1 MPSMKILLIAGGW
14 SSEREVSLTGAR
26 GMQEALVRRGH
37 AVTFF
42 DLLEHFDDLLETARQ
57 HDFALI
63 NLHGSPGEDGLV
75 QAMLEKADC
84 PYQGSGPSGS
94 FLALNKAAAKQI
106 FRMAGLPTADW
117 EFLPV
122 RPAAGWEPRLPWP
135 LFVKSTT
142 GGSSLRLGRAANR
155 QELDAIMDEIFAAGE
170 GVLIEPQLPGREI
183 TCGILGEEA
192 MPPILIEP
200 VAGDY
205 FDYESKYAAGG
216 ARELCPAPVSPAVTA
231 EVQRLALAAHKA
243 LGLKGLQPRRLH
255 PRPRRQPAPA
265 GGQHSAR
272 HDAHQSRAAGGRP
285 AGHGFWPAAGKTHRA
300 GHGAARQGLS
310 PAPFRR
316 QARCPRAAR
325 FFRSRPAGR
334 ERPLP

>member
-26 GMQEALVRRGH
+26 GMQEALLKRGH

-42 DLLEHFDDLLETARQ
+42 DLLENFDELLETARQ

-122 RPAAGWEPRLPWP
+122 RPTEGWEPRLPWP

-170 GVLIEPQLPGREI
+170 GVLIETQLPGKEI

-205 FDYESKYAAGG
+205 FDYESKYATGG

-243 LGLKGLQPRRLH
+243 LGLKGY
-255 PRPRRQPAPA
+255 
-265 GGQHSAR
+265 
-272 HDAHQSRAAGGRP
+272 SRADFILGPDDSLHLLEVNTLPGMTP
-285 AGHGFWPAAGKTHRA
+285 TSLVPQEAAQLGMDFGQLLEKLIELGMEQHA
-300 GHGAARQGLS
+300 KA
-310 PAPFRR
+310 
-316 QARCPRAAR
+316 
-325 FFRSRPAGR
+325 
-334 ERPLP
+334 